1 MYAQACFIS
10 FALTTALLSLCCSC
24 LAASNCASPISCS
37 PPPPPPKIHFQLVS
51 APSNQKQLEIFLL
64 IFILHGVDIGF
75 ILLSVQVLL
84 SSRTVPDITVERVF
98 LEGHC
103 KQGEPDGSTRPACF
117 FFSFLPFSPPSAR
130 RCKGIWVQAV
140 WGWQQRGVESRG
152 VLFKKIKKKKQCCLI
167 G

>member
-64 IFILHGVDIGF
+64 IFILQGVDIGF

-117 FFSFLPFSPPSAR
+117 FFLFFLFLHLRRDVARESGFRQCGAGSKEGQSP
-130 RCKGIWVQAV
+130 G
-140 WGWQQRGVESRG
+140 GFF
-152 VLFKKIKKKKQCCLI
+152 LKK
-167 G
+167 